1 MKKVLVAMSGG
12 VDSSVTAYL
21 LKKQGYDCI
30 GVTMRLYENE
40 TIGLE
45 RENTCCSLDD
55 VEDARSVCYRIG
67 IPFYVFNFKDAF
79 EEQVIRRFVCAYEN
93 GNTPNPCI
101 DCNRHMKFALLYER
115 AKELGCDY
123 IATGH
128 YAQIVQDDET
138 GRYHLQRGL
147 DEKKDQSYVLY
158 SLTQEQLAGTLFPL
172 GGLTREEVRT
182 IAEENGFLNA
192 KKADSQDICFVPDGD
207 YTSFLRRYTGKDY
220 PEGDFVDLAG
230 NVLGRHKGTV
240 HYTIGQRKGLGVA
253 AGEPLYVVAKDLEK
267 NQVILGKAGEGMI
280 TSFDADELNMIAVP
294 ALAEPTRLMVSIR
307 YHQTPQPAVVTQLS
321 DTEVRIDLDS
331 PQRGIAPGQAV
342 VFYDGNDVIGG
353 ATIRRTDL
361 M

>member
-40 TIGLE
+40 TVGLE

-79 EEQVIRRFVCAYEN
+79 EDQVIRRFVCAYEN

-128 YAQIVQDDET
+128 YAQIEYDDVT
-138 GRYHLQRGL
+138 GRYHLKRGL

-158 SLTQEQLAGTLFPL
+158 SLTQEQLAATLFPL
-172 GGLTREEVRT
+172 GGLTKEEVRT

-220 PEGDFVDLAG
+220 PEGDFVDLDG
-230 NVLGRHKGTV
+230 NILGRHKGTV

-280 TSFDADELNMIAVP
+280 GSFYANELNMISVA
-294 ALAEPTRLMVSIR
+294 ALQEPTKLMVSIR
-307 YHQTPQPAVVTQLS
+307 YHQTPQPALVKQLS
-321 DTEVRIDLDS
+321 ETEVRIDLDS

-342 VFYDGNDVIGG
+342 VFYDGNDVVGG